1 MISKDRLKEIIL
13 SNREFILNQVDVV
26 IKREAFRLPQ
36 DVNKVVVLYGVRRS
50 GKTFILYDLFRKRSE
65 ESLYIDFEDE
75 RLADFRLE
83 DFEILREAFLE
94 LNPHLVNKGRVFL
107 FDEVQNVPGWE
118 KFCRRVAEREKT
130 QVYVSGSSSKIMPE
144 EIHTSLR
151 GRAWSVEITP
161 FSFRE
166 YLKAVNAALDRD
178 SLYGQK
184 KVLLKKH
191 FNDYLR
197 WGGFPEIAFSGN
209 EFDKNK
215 IIKEYLGSIFF
226 KDLVERYKIKNI
238 SLLDAMIECLFA
250 FFSQKFSL
258 NSFYRQHKDKISFS
272 KDSLFGYYKHFLQ
285 SMLIFEVRKF
295 TESPYKRL
303 RNPAKIYLIDSAL
316 ARKMS
321 SQDSG
326 RILEN
331 IVFLELRK
339 RADKISYFED
349 GCECDFVV
357 NDGEKFLAYQSCYEL
372 TPENERREFDGLA
385 ACCKQLKL
393 ERGVI
398 VTLDQSDEV
407 IKDGVKIE
415 IVPVWKWLLTREDPL
430 QEKSLLESRGALK
443 GVSTNDLIR
452 ERRSLRRKDHYKS

>member
-13 SNREFILNQVDVV
+13 SNREFILSQVNVV
-26 IKREAFRLPQ
+26 IKREEFRLPQ
-36 DVNKVVVLYGVRRS
+36 AVNKVVVLYGVRRS
-50 GKTFILYDLFRKRSE
+50 GKTFILYDLFRNSSE

-75 RLADFRLE
+75 RLTDFRLE
-83 DFEILREAFLE
+83 DFEVLRETFLE
-94 LNPHLVNKGRVFL
+94 LNPHLVNKNRVFL
-107 FDEVQNVPGWE
+107 FDEVQNIPGWE

-166 YLKAVNAALDRD
+166 YLTAVNVALDRD
-178 SLYGQK
+178 LLYGQK
-184 KVLLKKH
+184 KVLLKKY

-197 WGGFPEIAFSGN
+197 WGGFPEIALSRN

-226 KDLVERYKIKNI
+226 KDLVERYKINNI
-238 SLLDAMIECLFA
+238 PLLDSMTECLFA
-250 FFSQKFSL
+250 FFAQKFSL
-258 NSFYRQHKDKISFS
+258 SSFYRQYKDKISFS
-272 KDSLFGYYKHFLQ
+272 KDSLFSYYKHFLQ

-303 RNPAKIYLIDSAL
+303 RNPAKIYLIDPAL

-339 RADKISYFED
+339 NTDKISYFED
-349 GCECDFVV
+349 GCECDFIV
-357 NDGEKFLAYQSCYEL
+357 NDRGKFLAYQSCYEL
-372 TPENERREFDGLA
+372 TPENKHREFDGLA
-385 ACCKQLKL
+385 VCCKQLKL
-393 ERGVI
+393 KRGVI
-398 VTLDQSDEV
+398 VTLDQSDEFV
-407 IKDGVKIE
+407 KDGVKIE
-415 IVPVWKWLLTREDPL
+415 IVPVWKWLLADAR
-430 QEKSLLESRGALK
+430 
-443 GVSTNDLIR
+443 
-452 ERRSLRRKDHYKS
+452 

>member
-13 SNREFILNQVDVV
+13 SNREFILSQVNMV
-26 IKREAFRLPQ
+26 IKREEFRLPQ
-36 DVNKVVVLYGVRRS
+36 AVNKVVVLYGVRRS
-50 GKTFILYDLFRKRSE
+50 GKTFILYDLFRNSSE

-75 RLADFRLE
+75 RLTDFRLE
-83 DFEILREAFLE
+83 DFEVLREAFLE
-94 LNPHLVNKGRVFL
+94 LNPHLVNKSRVFL
-107 FDEVQNVPGWE
+107 FDEIQNVSGWE

-130 QVYVSGSSSKIMPE
+130 KVYVSGSSSKIMPE

-166 YLKAVNAALDRD
+166 YLKAVKVTIDRD

-184 KVLLKKH
+184 KVLLKKY
-191 FNDYLR
+191 FSGYLR
-197 WGGFPEIAFSGN
+197 WGGFPEIVFSKN

-226 KDLVERYKIKNI
+226 KDLVERYKINNI
-238 SLLDAMIECLFA
+238 ALLDAMTECLFA

-272 KDSLFGYYKHFLQ
+272 KDSLFSYYKHFLQ

-303 RNPAKIYLIDSAL
+303 RNPAKIYLIDPAL

-339 RADKISYFED
+339 NTDNISYFED
-349 GCECDFVV
+349 GNECDFIV
-357 NDGEKFLAYQSCYEL
+357 NNGGRFSAFQSCYEL
-372 TPENERREFDGLA
+372 TPENKDRELDGLML
-385 ACCKQLKL
+385 CCKQLKL
-393 ERGVI
+393 KLGVI
-398 VTLDQSDEV
+398 LTLDQSDEF

-415 IVPVWKWLLTREDPL
+415 IVPVWKWLLTKE
-430 QEKSLLESRGALK
+430 
-443 GVSTNDLIR
+443 N
-452 ERRSLRRKDHYKS
+452 RSL